1 MFSSIQY
8 LPSFCGRWEIELYPN
23 WNNLVV
29 LPVPL
34 SGTLTKEIWWKV
46 QNASHV
52 DEQQDDFVQMGK
64 PFKMIDQITP
74 ASWNESGYTA
84 PEIKWANDGAADTD
98 PFKDLIYLKALDGT
112 LKTCLCHITTFQL
125 RYEVFEGLRQ
135 MYAEQP
141 LIIPV
146 NILTYSRFSGQP
158 AASTA
163 GNVYH
168 ATLSQSL
175 ENCDSIFVLIPND
188 SDQTTCF
195 YQPYLNQVRMSLG
208 EFGIHPARYVQ
219 TWDDP
224 AFVHM
229 CLDALNLESAEITG
243 MNLDVLRSLNGV
255 RTHIAGAMGPGGL
268 IVSGAQELAS
278 WGDKSNFFI
287 GISLSQVGFQS
298 GTVSSPNTNI
308 PFIFDA
314 MLTRDLSRPISTSI
328 ICMFLFDCA
337 LMVQVVPGSDVPV
350 VKLTNK
356 AIV

>member
-1 MFSSIQY
+1 
-8 LPSFCGRWEIELYPN
+8 
-23 WNNLVV
+23 
-29 LPVPL
+29 
-34 SGTLTKEIWWKV
+34 
-46 QNASHV
+46 
-52 DEQQDDFVQMGK
+52 
-64 PFKMIDQITP
+64 
-74 ASWNESGYTA
+74 
-84 PEIKWANDGAADTD
+84 
-98 PFKDLIYLKALDGT
+98 
-112 LKTCLCHITTFQL
+112 
-125 RYEVFEGLRQ
+125 

-146 NILTYSRFSGQP
+146 IILTYSRFSGQP
-158 AASTA
+158 G
-163 GNVYH
+163 GNNQGENYH

-175 ENCDSIFVLIPND
+175 ENCDSLFVLIPND
-188 SDQTTCF
+188 PDQTTCF
-195 YQPYLNQVRMSLG
+195 YQPYLQEMRMSLG

-219 TWDDP
+219 TFDDP
-224 AFVHM
+224 SFVHM

-243 MNLDVLRSLNGV
+243 MNEDVLRSLNGERIHYKLSAKTNGV
-255 RTHIAGAMGPGGL
+255 TQ
-268 IVSGAQELAS
+268 VNKNTQ

-314 MLTRDLSRPISTSI
+314 TMNRTLDPPISTSI

-337 LMVQVVPGSDVPV
+337 LMIQVVPGSDVPV